1 MARILAYLIVL
12 VALVA
17 TAVWLAD
24 HPGNVS
30 LSWQGWRI
38 DTSVAVLALAV
49 AAIAALAAL
58 LYRMWLFVRRVPRRV
73 AGARRESRRRRGYLA
88 LTRGMVAVAAG
99 DAAEARRQMKRADGM
114 LGDPPLTM
122 LLSAQALQL
131 SGDEQAAEKFFSA
144 MLARPETE
152 FLGLRGL
159 LTQALKRGDTEK
171 ARGLAERA
179 YRLQPRSEWAASTLF
194 DLQARSG
201 AWKAARETLTRS
213 AKQGGVAADL
223 HKERAA
229 ALDFQLALE
238 ALEGG
243 NEPAAAKLLRRL
255 CDAAPGF
262 APAVARLARL
272 HLDGGQGGRAA
283 TLIERAWAVA
293 PHPDLAPLYWRAR
306 GADAGLARAKAA
318 QRLARHNPDH
328 PESHL
333 AIAGAALEARL
344 WGEARRHLGLAGGEA
359 PPARVCRLMAELEDS
374 EKGDGAAARA
384 WLMRATLADPDPA
397 WVCAECGHAVADWQ
411 IRCGQCD
418 ALASFRWR
426 TPPHVARLTD
436 ETTTAYPAIPAGI
449 AEPPAAAVPATPAAT
464 ATGTESVDASGPTR

>member
-12 VALVA
+12 VALVGA
-17 TAVWLAD
+17 AVWLAD
-24 HPGNVS
+24 HPGDVS
-30 LSWQGWRI
+30 LDWQGWRI
-38 DTSVAVLALAV
+38 ETSVAVLGLAV
-49 AAIAALAAL
+49 AAVAALSAL
-58 LYRMWLFVRRVPRRV
+58 LYRVWLFLRRMPRRV

-131 SGDEQAAEKFFSA
+131 SGDEKAAEKFFSA

-159 LTQALKRGDTEK
+159 LMQALKRGDSEK
-171 ARGLAERA
+171 ALGLAERA

-194 DLQARSG
+194 DLEAKSG
-201 AWKAARETLTRS
+201 AWKAARDTLSRA
-213 AKQGGVAADL
+213 AKQGLVSADANR
-223 HKERAA
+223 ERAA
-229 ALDFQLALE
+229 ALDFQLAQD
-238 ALEGG
+238 ALAQGQEQV
-243 NEPAAAKLLRRL
+243 AAKLLRRVV
-255 CDAAPGF
+255 DARPGF
-262 APAVARLARL
+262 TPAVVRLARL
-272 HLDGGQGGRAA
+272 DLDGGQGGRAA
-283 TLIERAWAVA
+283 SLIERAWAVA

-318 QRLARHNPDH
+318 QRLARQNPDH

-333 AIAGAALEARL
+333 AIAEAALDARL

-359 PPARVCRLMAELEDS
+359 PPARVCRLMAELEES

-384 WLMRATLADPDPA
+384 WLVRATLADPDPA
-397 WVCAECGHAVADWQ
+397 WVCGECGHARAEWQ
-411 IRCGQCD
+411 IRCEHCE
-418 ALASFRWR
+418 AFASFRWQ

-436 ETTTAYPAIPAGI
+436 GTATAPLALAPAAAPAV
-449 AEPPAAAVPATPAAT
+449 AEPPADAIA
-464 ATGTESVDASGPTR
+464 GTESVDASGPAR

>member
-1 MARILAYLIVL
+1 MVRILAYLVILVGL
-12 VALVA
+12 VAI
-17 TAVWLAD
+17 AVWLAD
-24 HPGNVS
+24 HPGDVS

-38 DTSVAVLALAV
+38 DTSVAVLALGV
-49 AAIAALAAL
+49 AAVAALAAL

-73 AGARRESRRRRGYLA
+73 AGARRENRRRRGYLA

-179 YRLQPRSEWAASTLF
+179 YRLQPRSEWAAATLF
-194 DLQARSG
+194 DLEAKSG
-201 AWKAARETLTRS
+201 AWKAARDTLTRS
-213 AKQGGVAADL
+213 AKHGLVAADT

-238 ALEGG
+238 ALERGD
-243 NEPAAAKLLRRL
+243 ESAAVKLLRRL
-255 CDAAPGF
+255 CEAAPGF
-262 APAVARLARL
+262 TPAVARLARI

-293 PHPDLAPLYWRAR
+293 PHPDLASLYWRAR

-318 QRLARHNPDH
+318 QRLARQNPDH

-359 PPARVCRLMAELEDS
+359 PPARVCRLMAELEES

-384 WLMRATLADPDPA
+384 WLVRATLADPDPA
-397 WVCAECGHAVADWQ
+397 WVCAECGHAVADWR
-411 IRCGQCD
+411 IRCDQCD
-418 ALASFRWR
+418 ALASFHWQ
-426 TPPHVARLTD
+426 TPPHVARLAD
-436 ETTTAYPAIPAGI
+436 GTATAPLAIAASIPEPSPPAVPEIPA
-449 AEPPAAAVPATPAAT
+449 
-464 ATGTESVDASGPTR
+464 GTESVDASGPSR